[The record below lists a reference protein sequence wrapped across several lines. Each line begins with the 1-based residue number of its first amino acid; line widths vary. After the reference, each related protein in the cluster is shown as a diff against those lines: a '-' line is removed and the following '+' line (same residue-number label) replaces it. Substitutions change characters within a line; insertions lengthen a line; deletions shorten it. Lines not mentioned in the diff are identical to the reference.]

1 MAKELT
7 YRGKTLEELQNMGE
21 ADLKNI
27 LLARSRRILKRGL
40 SDQQKKLLVKV
51 KESKNKIKPIK
62 THCRDMIILPEMV
75 GQLFNVYS
83 GQNFEPINPTVEMGG
98 RYLGEFIQTRKEV
111 KHKAPGVGATKSTKH
126 ASMK

>member
-83 GQNFEPINPTVEMGG
+83 GQNFEPINPTVEMVG